1 MHGTRNSVRHPASA
15 APLFNTQT
23 FLDWAGVART
33 VVRYARG
40 DAIVMQRDACPQHVV
55 YIPAGRI
62 KLSVVS
68 KTGRVA
74 VVAGLRSGA
83 QAGGGEMSM
92 ASGVWYFASLTPE
105 QVAAGHVGVIQRL
118 FADAINGVIDPRGA
132 CLFVA
137 SDATGPDHRWNKAKR
152 RSSIE
157 AGTVF
162 FSPASIALVP
172 HLIAHYHAHP
182 GPPPARASAALL
194 VGEAYDWDLL
204 PQPSH

>member
-1 MHGTRNSVRHPASA
+1 
-15 APLFNTQT
+15 
-23 FLDWAGVART
+23 
-33 VVRYARG
+33 
-40 DAIVMQRDACPQHVV
+40 
-55 YIPAGRI
+55 
-62 KLSVVS
+62 
-68 KTGRVA
+68 
-74 VVAGLRSGA
+74 
-83 QAGGGEMSM
+83 MS
-92 ASGVWYFASLTPE
+92 SGVWYFASLTRE
-105 QVAAGHVGVIQRL
+105 QVAAGHVGIIQRL
-118 FADAINGVIDPRGA
+118 FADAIDGVIAPSGA

-137 SDATGPDHRWNKAKR
+137 TDETGSDHARPVAKG

-194 VGEAYDWDLL
+194 VGDAYDWDLL